1 MECLRLGEASMKA
14 ARPLLRSL
22 APQTCR
28 HTPRRNLLPQ
38 WQPQQRTLTSTARRR
53 ADDKNPFASLLD
65 EAMSVPKPAASRP
78 ARPSAPPSSSKGMGS
93 SMDDLFALFDTP
105 KRPPGQAPTSRS
117 SLVSSALRS
126 PLPPVPTTPPLK
138 LDAAIGRKVYVNKEK
153 GFDVAKAF
161 RSMEINVARNGVK
174 RDFNRQ
180 RFHERGGV
188 KRKTLKSERWR
199 KNFKEGFRAVVR
211 RVLRMRG
218 QGW

>member
-14 ARPLLRSL
+14 ARPLLQSL
-22 APQTCR
+22 VPQTCR
-28 HTPRRNLLPQ
+28 HTPRRNFIPQ
-38 WQPQQRTLTSTARRR
+38 RQSQRRTIASTARRR
-53 ADDKNPFASLLD
+53 ADNKDPFASLLD
-65 EAMSVPKPAASRP
+65 EALSAPKASPSRS
-78 ARPSAPPSSSKGMGS
+78 ARPSPPSSSSKGVAS
-93 SMDDLFALFDTP
+93 SMDDLFALFDSP
-105 KRPPGQAPTSRS
+105 KPPPGQAPTSRS
-117 SLVSSALRS
+117 SAVSSALRS

-188 KRKTLKSERWR
+188 KRKRLKSERWR
-199 KNFKEGFRAVVR
+199 KNFREGFRAVVR